1 MLTFEE
7 KIAIMESFSE
17 LTRSDVSLG
26 RVNFSYEQSAYD
38 KKNVAYHLH
47 PNGNGFIYAGR
58 LRGYST
64 DDKGF
69 VNIREYEADALR
81 SLVAESI
88 LSLTD
93 ASPKKPLPRTES
105 TQKERW
111 EGPDNQTLIVT
122 FEDELWYVYAGI
134 NLESAFETYE
144 EAAQYCREEGFS
156 KAT

>member
-1 MLTFEE
+1 MLTFEQ
-7 KIAIMESFSE
+7 KIAIMESFPE

-69 VNIREYEADALR
+69 VNIRDYEADVLR
-81 SLVAESI
+81 ALVAESI
-88 LSLTD
+88 LSLTGTSTPKRPR
-93 ASPKKPLPRTES
+93 ALKARKRSVGKVLIISP
-105 TQKERW
+105 
-111 EGPDNQTLIVT
+111 
-122 FEDELWYVYAGI
+122 LW
-134 NLESAFETYE
+134 
-144 EAAQYCREEGFS
+144 
-156 KAT
+156 